1 MTDIGKIEFFVS
13 PEGVVMYQ
21 KNGGEISI
29 LAQKNRDIICT
40 LLELV
45 QSYYPEAFDTLSKM
59 YAASK
64 PNLPHYQYLMAHK
77 FIRCN
82 FGKFDGLT
90 YDIDGGTLHIE
101 DVPCPARLECP
112 MAGVVCRPQPFGLTQ
127 REKEIAMLSSSGCS
141 YDEIGE
147 RLGISHSTIKNMLQR
162 VRAKLHLESS
172 KDIAKMFVAVRK

>member
-1 MTDIGKIEFFVS
+1 MENGKIEFFVS

-29 LAQKNRDIICT
+29 LKEKDRDIIGT

-45 QSYYPEAFDTLSKM
+45 NSYYPESYEALSKLF
-59 YAASK
+59 AASK
-64 PNLPHYQYLMAHK
+64 PNLLHYQFLMAHK

-90 YDIDGGTLHIE
+90 YDIDGGALHIE
-101 DVPCPARLECP
+101 DIPCPARLECP
-112 MAGVVCRPQPFGLTQ
+112 MAGIVCRPKPFGLTQ

-162 VRAKLHLESS
+162 IKTKLHLESS
-172 KDIAKMFVAVRK
+172 KDISKMFVTVL